1 MINYQLE
8 RRKFSLLILVVF
20 FILASGGFSVA
31 KASVGAGVGAG
42 EIIVTQKLLPG
53 GVYLLPAWP
62 ILNTG
67 DEAGTYKL
75 LAEGFDAKWISFTE
89 NNIKLAPNEQKLVK
103 VYVNLPLLAAE
114 GVYNGYLDN
123 QLIPSGPV
131 GMGPAAAT
139 KLRFTVGRSPGV
151 LGAATQR
158 VYTWY
163 TLNRRI
169 IILLFLLFDLVIL
182 YIVLKKY
189 FRFTFKVE
197 SKKETHL
204 KP

>member
-1 MINYQLE
+1 MRSVKLP
-8 RRKFSLLILVVF
+8 RFSLLIIVVF
-20 FILASGGFSVA
+20 FSLVMGNVSVSS
-31 KASVGAGVGAG
+31 ASVGAGVGAG

-67 DEAGTYKL
+67 DTAGTYKL
-75 LAEGFDAKWISFTE
+75 LAEGFDPKWISFTE

-131 GMGPAAAT
+131 GMGPTAAT

-163 TLNRRI
+163 TLNRRLL
-169 IILLFLLFDLVIL
+169 ILLFLLTDLVIL
-182 YIVLKKY
+182 YIVAKKY
-189 FRFTFKVE
+189 FKFTIRVE
-197 SKKETHL
+197 SKKETP
-204 KP
+204 KMP